1 MIRINRL
8 SADPNPATDH
18 PTVEGDHPDVKPSVF
33 RDEVQCRARVLVF
46 GVSVRC
52 TLQSEHFGKFYD
64 SDHEVKLARGAILR
78 WR

>member
-1 MIRINRL
+1 M
-8 SADPNPATDH
+8 SADLDPATDH

-33 RDEVQCRARVLVF
+33 RDEARCRARARVF

-52 TLQSEHFGKFYD
+52 ALQREHFGKFYD
-64 SDHEVKLARGAILR
+64 SDHQVELFGNVTVR